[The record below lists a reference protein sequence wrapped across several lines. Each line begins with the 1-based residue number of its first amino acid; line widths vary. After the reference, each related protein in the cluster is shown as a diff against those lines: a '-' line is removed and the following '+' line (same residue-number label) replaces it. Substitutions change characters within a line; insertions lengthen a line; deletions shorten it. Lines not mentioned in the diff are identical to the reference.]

1 MACDLSSVRM
11 CSFLPKAVANVA
23 EHGSR
28 MAPRLV
34 QGTSCS
40 APAVARLMPQ
50 FSPPTV
56 QNLLKNKSAFE
67 GDKLHPLLIS
77 HVHSCPRWAPCIAVS
92 QYFHSNRDLRQ
103 VHSSAKLFDWR
114 QGELLGAKGRP
125 KKLDRPGQPVD
136 AVAASVSTSEASTR
150 LEEKVGYCFRVGNPA
165 AVPFLNFLH
174 LYLKGILLG
183 RECRPSLFYC
193 LKHPGQNRT
202 GQTSKHGDSSCRV

>member
-11 CSFLPKAVANVA
+11 CSFLPKAVANFA

-56 QNLLKNKSAFE
+56 YKLLNNKSAFE
-67 GDKLHPLLIS
+67 GDKLHLLLTS

-103 VHSSAKLFDWR
+103 MHNSAKLFDWR

-125 KKLDRPGQPVD
+125 KKLNRRGQPVD
-136 AVAASVSTSEASTR
+136 AVAASVSTLEASTR
-150 LEEKVGYCFRVGNPA
+150 LEEKVGLVFQGWESCCSA
-165 AVPFLNFLH
+165 FLELLH